1 MRIPATLLPLL
12 LLAAPLQAQQ
22 SGCSYAGTERPANLD
37 TTVTYPGKTVS
48 RYPFRNMLVSVLC
61 PAGTTP
67 SATAIRGLIDSLT
80 TAHTDLVTSE
90 RLLIQRIQQLPDTS
104 RRLKLTL
111 DSIAKAHTPAPKAIP
126 PAPPAST
133 TAASAAPP
141 APGTFPNWPQNYT
154 RIIAD
159 LDLGPNLKPGPCTG
173 RPNGD
178 ERFIDGLGMTWSTIF
193 DCPAAGQPSRWTP
206 MVEDGRTA
214 WRLLYPIGDPSQPLG
229 AGNIGRPLPNLNEV
243 YIAYWVKWD
252 RFFEFHSVS
261 TKHIRLQKSN
271 GNFLVQASHNR
282 DFLRASDE
290 GIGQAYEPQ
299 NGSMPALGVW
309 HLVEVLLRVGSPG
322 TVQVWLDGQLRT
334 NYRSFPVTGPF
345 QTISFDGHLG
355 GGASRKTRESWIW
368 YDRIFV
374 ATTPTR

>member
-1 MRIPATLLPLL
+1 MRTIAPLALL

-22 SGCSYAGTERPANLD
+22 PACVYAGTERPRD
-37 TTVTYPGKTVS
+37 IESSGVYPGRTVS

-61 PAGTTP
+61 PAGTQP
-67 SATAIRGLIDSLT
+67 DAPAITGLIDSLT
-80 TAHTDLVTSE
+80 RTQTALVLSE
-90 RLLIQRIQQLPDTS
+90 RLLIQRIQRLPDNS
-104 RRLKLTL
+104 PALKQIV
-111 DSIAKAHTPAPKAIP
+111 DSIAKAHA
-126 PAPPAST
+126 PAPPRPVPVAAT
-133 TAASAAPP
+133 PAGTAPPSPAP
-141 APGTFPNWPQNYT
+141 APGVYRNWPQNYT

-178 ERFIDGLGMTWSTIF
+178 ERFIDGLNMTWSTIF
-193 DCPAAGQPSRWTP
+193 DCWAPGQPSHWTP
-206 MVEDGRTA
+206 VVEDGRTA

-229 AGNIGRPLPNLNEV
+229 AGNLGRPLPNLKEV
-243 YIAYWVKWD
+243 FIAYWVKWD
-252 RFFEFHSVS
+252 RAFEFHSIS

-299 NGSMPALGVW
+299 NGSMPTLGTW
-309 HLVEVLLRVGSPG
+309 HLVEVLIRVGSPG
-322 TVQVWLDGQLRT
+322 TVRIWLDGQLRT
-334 NYRSFPVTGPF
+334 NYTSLPVTGPF

-374 ATTPTR
+374 ATTP